1 MGRGDGFYRM
11 PFVQWAIC
19 LATAG
24 FIAGCGG
31 PTTPQAASPNRR
43 VDSTTKINIVC
54 TTGMVAD
61 VVKAVGGDQ
70 VEVTQ
75 LMGEGVDPHTHKPSP
90 GDVSKLNDA
99 DMIFYSGLHLESN
112 LQKTFDSLGK
122 KKPVFSFGEVFT
134 RWHHNKIL
142 SVDESHDPHIW
153 MDVDLWS
160 KTAPLVA
167 DRLGDFDPKNAE
179 KYAKNA
185 RAYMKTLKSLD
196 EFCKQEI
203 AMIPANQRVLV
214 TAHDAFSYF
223 AKAYGIKVKAPQ
235 GISTEANASTGAIDK
250 LAKYLVDNKIKAV
263 FVESSV
269 NEKNM
274 QQLIDNCKSQGHA
287 IANGGVLYSDAM
299 GKEGTEAGTYE
310 GMIRH
315 NVNTIVKALK

>member
-1 MGRGDGFYRM
+1 MVSGEGSYGLQHLRSAAF
-11 PFVQWAIC
+11 
-19 LATAG
+19 LAATV
-24 FIAGCGG
+24 FIVGCPGS
-31 PTTPQAASPNRR
+31 TTPQAGSPNRR
-43 VDSTTKINIVC
+43 VDSKKKINIVC

-75 LMGEGVDPHTHKPSP
+75 LMGEGVDPHTHQPSP

-112 LQKTFDSLGK
+112 LQDTFDSLGK
-122 KKPVFSFGEVFT
+122 RKPVFAFGEVFT
-134 RWHHNKIL
+134 RWHHDRIL
-142 SVDESHDPHIW
+142 SVDESHDPHVW
-153 MDVDLWS
+153 MDVEMWS
-160 KTAPLVA
+160 KTVPMVA

-179 KYAKNA
+179 TYAKNA
-185 RAYMKTLKSLD
+185 VAYLKKLAALH
-196 EFCKQEI
+196 EFCKTEI
-203 AMIPANQRVLV
+203 ASIPPKQRVLV

-223 AKAYGIKVKAPQ
+223 AKAYGITVKAPQ
-235 GISTEANASTGAIDK
+235 GISTAANASTKAIDD
-250 LAKYLVDNKIKAV
+250 LAKYLTENKIKAV

-287 IANGGVLYSDAM
+287 IAKGGVLYSDAM
-299 GKEGTEAGTYE
+299 GKQGTEAGTYE

-315 NVNTIVKALK
+315 NVKTIVKALK